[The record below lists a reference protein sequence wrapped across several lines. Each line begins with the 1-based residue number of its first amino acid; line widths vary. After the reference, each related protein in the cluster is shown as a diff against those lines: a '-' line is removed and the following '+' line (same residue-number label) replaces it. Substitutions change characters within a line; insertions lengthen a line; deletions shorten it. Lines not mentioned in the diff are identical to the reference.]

1 MAYAPTAA
9 ERARTLAFGVA
20 GASLATL
27 ASENDE
33 LVQAH
38 VCDDQGRPLLLV
50 PTHSPAVKA
59 LQNAEDLPGTL
70 QFTDMTVVP
79 LPDRVR
85 GCAWF
90 HGWLTEVPAAERR
103 EAAVRIS
110 RLHPRPDLLDIGAR
124 IPAVR
129 EEWTVLAME
138 VGEIEVEDGWG
149 SAIVQPEE
157 YAAAHPDPFVVIEP
171 GMIGHL
177 DTSHRTELAALYR
190 ERFGGEGVVRAV
202 GLDRFGL
209 TLRCL
214 AEDGPLDLRLAFPEP
229 VRDLD
234 GLRCAY
240 RQIFRT
246 AVINP
251 S

>member
-1 MAYAPTAA
+1 MAYAPTDA

-20 GASLATL
+20 GASLATS
-27 ASENDE
+27 ASDSDE
-33 LVQAH
+33 LIMAH

-50 PTHSPAVKA
+50 PSRSPAAMA
-59 LQNAEDLPGTL
+59 LQSEQDLPGTL
-70 QFTDMTVVP
+70 QITDMTAVP
-79 LPDRVR
+79 LADRVR
-85 GCAWF
+85 GWAWF
-90 HGWLTEVPAAERR
+90 HGWLTEVPAAGRR

-110 RLHPRPDLLDIGAR
+110 RLHPRPDLLGIGAR
-124 IPAVR
+124 IPAAK

-138 VGEIEVEDGWG
+138 VCEIEVEDGWG
-149 SAIVQPEE
+149 SAIVEPEE
-157 YAAAHPDPFVVIEP
+157 YAAARPDPFVAIEP

-177 DTSHRTELAALYR
+177 DASHRAELEALYR

-214 AEDGPLDLRLAFPEP
+214 AADGPLDLRLAFPKP
-229 VRDLD
+229 VRDLE

-240 RQIFRT
+240 RQIFK
-246 AVINP
+246 AAMINP
-251 S
+251 